1 MLRDDVIYGL
11 PLWPIVK
18 GELNLHLGLPPILV
32 WNQSCSVDTARW
44 ALERPLCY
52 FMTPHYSRGFP
63 RKHSNGS
70 HTRKSYSGRSKAHLA
85 VSTERVWF
93 QTRGGALGVNRVR
106 LLLWATMAARILRH
120 HVVIARLRAS
130 LITSFQPPKLTPSA
144 RGC

>member
-1 MLRDDVIYGL
+1 MLQ
-11 PLWPIVK
+11 
-18 GELNLHLGLPPILV
+18 LGLGLGLGLGTGNEYCMPFFFFLKVTNTFVLP
-32 WNQSCSVDTARW
+32 SW
-44 ALERPLCY
+44 AEAWCKCDVMLFIRDCLHGSLP
-52 FMTPHYSRGFP
+52 GFP